1 LAHGLHSLIV
11 PASLRQHS
19 NMNPQDKIIRDTA
32 YDAEYAGLANIP
44 TWEVLSESQFKSLS
58 KGVKP
63 LPSMAISTIK
73 YDAQNHPKRAKYR
86 IVILGNLV
94 HHRWSKESTAAPV
107 MLQLELRLLTSL
119 TVFNKCTLKKL

>member
-1 LAHGLHSLIV
+1 
-11 PASLRQHS
+11 
-19 NMNPQDKIIRDTA
+19 MNPQDKIIRDTA
-32 YDAEYAGLANIP
+32 YDVEYAGLANIP

-58 KGVKP
+58 KGVQP
-63 LPSMAISTIK
+63 LPSMAFSTIK